1 MKPKFQELGLHLKSG
16 SRGGLSPSDATEDES
31 IPYFYAR
38 VACILLKGYLA
49 CAEAG
54 GNLLAARLLG
64 HEKSDASIPINP
76 ATISNLGQPVDI
88 QKIKALPSP
97 SPLFASRVKSEALV
111 HRKRLLEETCW
122 GTKIPPLVPKGPVE
136 GRSFFYK
143 NHGQNRLVVCV
154 SDNMDTPVFLS
165 ALKPAVRKS

>member
-1 MKPKFQELGLHLKSG
+1 LKPKFQELGLHLKSG

-64 HEKSDASIPINP
+64 HVKSDASIPINP

-88 QKIKALPSP
+88 HAIPWTGIKKPHVDHQKIMLKIKALPSP

-136 GRSFFYK
+136 GRSFSTK
-143 NHGQNRLVVCV
+143 TMARTDWWC
-154 SDNMDTPVFLS
+154 
-165 ALKPAVRKS
+165 A